1 MKKHLFVSAAF
12 ALGLGLVYG
21 FPGKSQAQ
29 QVSGP
34 KTAGTFITFDAP
46 GAGTGVNQGTYL
58 AGMNTFGTIAGYYVD
73 ANNVYHGFV
82 RDQRGRFITSFDAPG
97 AGAGSFQ
104 GTLAVGIDERG
115 VIAGSYI
122 DANNVYHGFVR
133 DADGTVATFDPP
145 SAGLGASPGT
155 AVQTRRDYRILC

>member
-1 MKKHLFVSAAF
+1 
-12 ALGLGLVYG
+12 
-21 FPGKSQAQ
+21 
-29 QVSGP
+29 
-34 KTAGTFITFDAP
+34 
-46 GAGTGVNQGTYL
+46 
-58 AGMNTFGTIAGYYVD
+58 MNTFGTIAGYYVD

-122 DANNVYHGFVR
+122 DANNVNHGFVR

-145 SAGLGASPGT
+145 GAAPACLRRRFIAISPP
-155 AVQTRRDYRILC
+155 REPRIPPRLRNASSIKSSD